1 MSRPSYPG
9 VPCSLGMLCV
19 LIGVS
24 RQAYYQGRTRQ
35 LKRED
40 RDAQALEAVREV
52 RVELP
57 HTGTRKL
64 YHERNAC
71 FRALHLGR
79 DKLFALLRGKGMLV
93 ERRRRY
99 TRTTDSRHGFALAPN
114 LLQDADTGA
123 PRRPTRPNEVFV
135 SDITYIETLEGF
147 RYAALLTDA
156 YSRKI
161 VGYDLSASL
170 SVEGSMRA
178 LNQALSQTT
187 KAERKDLIHHSDR
200 GVQYCCRTYRER
212 LQQAGVHVSMSATGN
227 PYENALAERVNGIL
241 KMELGL
247 DAVFTTGE
255 QARRTFEQAIR
266 LYNEKRPHL
275 ALGMRKPSQV
285 HEERLHSRT
294 YKQKNDVNLF

>member
-1 MSRPSYPG
+1 MSQPSYSG
-9 VPCSLGMLCV
+9 ALCSLEALCA

-24 RQAYYQGRTRQ
+24 RQAYYQGRARQ
-35 LKRED
+35 WKRD
-40 RDAQALEAVREV
+40 ARDAQALEAVREL
-52 RVELP
+52 RAELP
-57 HTGTRKL
+57 RMGTRKL
-64 YHERNAC
+64 YHEREAC

-79 DKLFALLRGKGMLV
+79 DGLFALLRREGMLV

-99 TRTTDSRHGFALAPN
+99 VRTTDSRHGFALAPN
-114 LLQDADTGA
+114 LLQDVDTGA

-161 VGYDLSASL
+161 VGYDLSTSL

-178 LNQALSQTT
+178 LNQALYQTT
-187 KAERKDLIHHSDR
+187 KAERKGLIHHSDR

-212 LQQAGVHVSMSATGN
+212 LQQAGVRVSMSATGN

-247 DAVFTTGE
+247 DALFATGE
-255 QARRTFEQAIR
+255 QARRALKQAVR
-266 LYNEKRPHL
+266 LYNECRPHL
-275 ALGMRKPSQV
+275 ALGMKKPSQV
-285 HEERLHSRT
+285 HEERLHSHT
-294 YKQKNDVNLF
+294 HNKKDVN